1 MLTLEEKE
9 YDLNFLCSFTFDFQM
24 LREILLKLAES
35 NQEMQEKLKNLENLN
50 QEKDKR
56 LSDIENK
63 LNILII
69 ENTNLKAEQEEKK
82 DKDKKEEKEE
92 KVEEEKEE
100 KKEEKEI
107 KEEKKEEK
115 EEIKIIKDDNPKPII
130 KTEKIVEKEKESES
144 ESEEEK
150 KKENIKPPTK
160 IERPSQ
166 FLEPRSS
173 IIQQMPQVS
182 HETIKK
188 LMLIIKENTEKISKI
203 EKNFT
208 NNLNNAI
215 NDFEIKHNELSEEN
229 EKAHKL
235 IKERIKNITDKL
247 YDYNDKMDG
256 LIVKTAPLDTL
267 SIFRDNGNEDIDAT
281 KVMVKMLEEKVTK
294 KIELVEK
301 KTKTNVDEDKFKLK
315 IEELEDMINKM
326 NKELK
331 RQNELIKMYKNNKN
345 NEEDIQKL
353 KDLIDQK
360 YNDALKIIEDL
371 SSKIKNGDLLDDKLE
386 ELLKKMNSQK
396 EDLSSNDILDQPKI
410 EESGKKIDDDLSNA
424 LLGTKKKIRELNKK
438 LNEMDDH
445 YKNLFKN
452 SDKDIAD
459 LKGKIKEINS
469 LLDTKLTKNDIKH
482 LINKSEE
489 YNDSIQFLQESINDI
504 NKSIAKLAEHNPNLM
519 QRIENLTN
527 DIYELRGR
535 KSKET
540 SQRPIDVSRFV
551 EENKLREIT
560 KKINKELDT
569 INNDRNYIWNNI
581 NEINNVIKLV
591 ESKERVLKLEDE
603 MNMRFSDLIE
613 KISKKYVEKQL
624 FNKYIRTV
632 DIKLKSLDTS
642 QKDAD
647 SWILA
652 KQPVG
657 CFNCATCEA
666 NIKNISSSN
675 DYIPWNKYPQAE
687 KQYHLGKGFSRL
699 LKKIGTNF
707 YSTEKKEMFTDN
719 ESTSTYF
726 KNMTSLQNSNGHFF
740 FNLNNKETLKED
752 LPHETIIRN
761 IKNYKLPNLKNKK
774 EKKVNIPLTDE
785 ESDFKNNSMD
795 NSDSSPKIMKITKR
809 TIEADFSL
817 ISRNQKIVDPEHKSK
832 LNYTSVKSK
841 SKLDRVKSLP
851 IYDNAS

>member
-24 LREILLKLAES
+24 LREILLKLAKS